1 MNLVGRRSISSGPN
15 LRHEAE
21 SKVLAL
27 CNLGRL
33 REALEAFCSY
43 QRPLSSSTYSHLL
56 QLCVDTYAKD
66 EGKILHDS
74 ILARGYCPNLHLD
87 TKFIIFFAK
96 AGDLVS
102 ARKVFDEM
110 PEKNV
115 VSWTALMSGYS
126 QNGFLEETLAIFSL
140 MHRSCN
146 KANQFT
152 YASVL
157 KACTGTNCIRS
168 GLQIQGC
175 IEKSRFRQNLYVNSA
190 LVDFHLKCGVLQDAR
205 SLFWRMED
213 RDVVLWNSMIGG
225 HAVRGLAYES
235 FRLFFSM
242 LKEGKIPDHFTFAS
256 ILRACGLVKDFL
268 NADKMHSFIIKSGF
282 ASHYAVAGSLIDAY
296 VKCRR
301 ISTARLLYDSLAEE
315 DLVSCTTLISG
326 YSKDRSYS
334 RDALKL
340 YCKINQTGMKIDNV
354 ILCSML
360 NVSANEASLDL
371 GKQIHGRAVKNQS
384 KHDVALHNSLVDMY
398 AKSGELKDAHL
409 AFDEMKSKNVI
420 SWTSLI
426 TGYGKHGQGAD
437 AVTLFKKM
445 EDNGV
450 EPNDIT
456 FLSLISACSHSGL
469 TRKGMNFFDL
479 MVNKYTIQPRSE
491 HYACV
496 VDLLGRQGL
505 INEAYNFVKRMNF
518 KPNISVW
525 GAMLGACG
533 IHDNRSLGEVAAGNL
548 LTLYPQK
555 SVNYVVLANIYAAA
569 SLWENAWRTRKLMQ
583 QKSSQKDAGCS
594 SIYLPRHD
602 NMASSSKR
610 SRISNGSSSS
620 SRNENFSSKEN
631 EAAYERYSACKITS
645 SRILIQP
652 NIDFE
657 IMPLFSSTKLSFIL
671 TLTHSY
677 HKKIFLQFLSNLRV
691 IPDASRMSS
700 FVLQQK
706 VQITKKDLENFLH
719 LRTEGDRA
727 HTMILDSDYNW
738 RAVNHKLRRIDNT
751 YHQPR
756 VYTLHQN
763 ARIIQH
769 VLRSCIISNVEDRI
783 NMTPLLSIVTYLI
796 MSNTPFDEVQLILDY
811 IHNLTDIRHP
821 QTKRKK
827 NLALERLVSYV
838 LEKKYGLT
846 YSEPPTEEPIF
857 FTNAFFRVLFHEN
870 QPAGEEDLEG
880 EAAPEPTP
888 DPNQNAYQEIIN
900 RFGTMEAHF
909 DQHFDQIEFRMKAQ
923 EDQHNA
929 NMT

>member
-1 MNLVGRRSISSGPN
+1 MNLVGRRSISSRPN
-15 LRHEAE
+15 LRHVAE
-21 SKVLAL
+21 SKVVAL

-43 QRPLSSSTYSHLL
+43 QSPLSPSTYSHLL
-56 QLCVDTYAKD
+56 QLCVDTCAID
-66 EGKILHDS
+66 EGKILHES
-74 ILARGYCPNLHLD
+74 ILARGYCPNLHLN

-102 ARKVFDEM
+102 ARKVFDQM

-126 QNGFLEETLAIFSL
+126 QNGFLEETLDIFYL
-140 MHRSCN
+140 MHRGCN

-157 KACTGTNCIRS
+157 KACTGTGCIRS

-190 LVDFHLKCGVLQDAR
+190 LVDFHLKCGVLEDAR
-205 SLFWRMED
+205 SLFWRMDD

-225 HAVRGLAYES
+225 LAVRGLAYES

-268 NADKMHSFIIKSGF
+268 NADKMHSFVMKSGF
-282 ASHYAVAGSLIDAY
+282 ANHYAVAGSLIDAY

-301 ISTARLLYDSLAEE
+301 ITSARLLYDSLPEQ

-326 YSKDRSYS
+326 YSQDRSYC

-371 GKQIHGRAVKNQS
+371 GKQIHARAVKNQS
-384 KHDVALHNSLVDMY
+384 KHDVALQNALVDMY

-445 EDNGV
+445 EDNRV
-450 EPNDIT
+450 KPNDIT

-479 MVNKYTIQPRSE
+479 MVNKYAIQPRSE
-491 HYACV
+491 HYSCV

-505 INEAYNFVKRMNF
+505 INEAYNFVRKMNF
-518 KPNISVW
+518 KPNISIW

-555 SVNYVVLANIYAAA
+555 SVNYVVLANIYATA

-594 SIYLPRHD
+594 SIDLPRH
-602 NMASSSKR
+602 
-610 SRISNGSSSS
+610 
-620 SRNENFSSKEN
+620 
-631 EAAYERYSACKITS
+631 
-645 SRILIQP
+645 
-652 NIDFE
+652 
-657 IMPLFSSTKLSFIL
+657 
-671 TLTHSY
+671 
-677 HKKIFLQFLSNLRV
+677 
-691 IPDASRMSS
+691 
-700 FVLQQK
+700 VL
-706 VQITKKDLENFLH
+706 L
-719 LRTEGDRA
+719 
-727 HTMILDSDYNW
+727 
-738 RAVNHKLRRIDNT
+738 
-751 YHQPR
+751 
-756 VYTLHQN
+756 
-763 ARIIQH
+763 
-769 VLRSCIISNVEDRI
+769 
-783 NMTPLLSIVTYLI
+783 
-796 MSNTPFDEVQLILDY
+796 
-811 IHNLTDIRHP
+811 
-821 QTKRKK
+821 
-827 NLALERLVSYV
+827 
-838 LEKKYGLT
+838 
-846 YSEPPTEEPIF
+846 
-857 FTNAFFRVLFHEN
+857 
-870 QPAGEEDLEG
+870 
-880 EAAPEPTP
+880 
-888 DPNQNAYQEIIN
+888 
-900 RFGTMEAHF
+900 
-909 DQHFDQIEFRMKAQ
+909 
-923 EDQHNA
+923 
-929 NMT
+929 